1 VVAVLR
7 YVAQRLIQAIPILLG
22 VSIVVFGVLYL
33 LPGDPVSAMLA
44 GSGASAETIAGVR
57 REMGLDQPIVV
68 QYGRF
73 LSRAL
78 RGDFGRSFTQRRPV
92 SALIGEQFPHTV
104 ELAAASLLIGIVL
117 GFALGIAAAAYHKTW
132 LDTVSTGAALL
143 GISVPQFFLGLVLI
157 LIFSYRLGWFPVTG
171 QGGLARLVLP
181 ATVLGLGSAAFFAR
195 LVRTNLLETMRQ
207 DYVTTARSKG
217 LPERVVLLRH
227 ALRNAL
233 IPVITALGL
242 QVGWL
247 LSGAA
252 VTEVVFA
259 RPGIGRLL
267 VDAILAQD
275 FPLVQGIILFI
286 TFVYVLVN
294 LLVDIGYAVV
304 DPRIRHATQ

>member
-1 VVAVLR
+1 
-7 YVAQRLIQAIPILLG
+7 
-22 VSIVVFGVLYL
+22 
-33 LPGDPVSAMLA
+33 
-44 GSGASAETIAGVR
+44 
-57 REMGLDQPIVV
+57 
-68 QYGRF
+68 
-73 LSRAL
+73 
-78 RGDFGRSFTQRRPV
+78 
-92 SALIGEQFPHTV
+92 
-104 ELAAASLLIGIVL
+104 
-117 GFALGIAAAAYHKTW
+117 
-132 LDTVSTGAALL
+132 
-143 GISVPQFFLGLVLI
+143 
-157 LIFSYRLGWFPVTG
+157 
-171 QGGLARLVLP
+171 VLP

>member
-1 VVAVLR
+1 
-7 YVAQRLIQAIPILLG
+7 
-22 VSIVVFGVLYL
+22 
-33 LPGDPVSAMLA
+33 
-44 GSGASAETIAGVR
+44 
-57 REMGLDQPIVV
+57 
-68 QYGRF
+68 
-73 LSRAL
+73 
-78 RGDFGRSFTQRRPV
+78 V

-117 GFALGIAAAAYHKTW
+117 GFALGIVAAAYHKTW

-275 FPLVQGIILFI
+275 FPLVQGIILFV
-286 TFVYVLVN
+286 TFIYVLVN

>member
-1 VVAVLR
+1 MLR

-92 SALIGEQFPHTV
+92 SALIGEQFPRTL

-117 GFALGIAAAAYHKTW
+117 GFALGIVAAAYHKTW

-275 FPLVQGIILFI
+275 FPLVQGIILFV
-286 TFVYVLVN
+286 TFIYVLVN

>member
-1 VVAVLR
+1 MLR

-92 SALIGEQFPHTV
+92 SALIGEQFPRTL

-117 GFALGIAAAAYHKTW
+117 GFALGIVAAAYHKTW

-267 VDAILAQD
+267 VEAILAQD
-275 FPLVQGIILFI
+275 FPLVQGIILFV
-286 TFVYVLVN
+286 TFIYVLVN